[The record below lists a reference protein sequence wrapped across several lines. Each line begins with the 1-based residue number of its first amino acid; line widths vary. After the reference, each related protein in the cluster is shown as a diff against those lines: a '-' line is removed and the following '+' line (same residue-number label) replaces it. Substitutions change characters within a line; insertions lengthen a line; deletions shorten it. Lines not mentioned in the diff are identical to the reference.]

1 MLSTENFNFDNIRS
15 FRDEEVHD
23 KLLDILDDEGFIYIL
38 KKLYSDERIAHLS
51 KELYRVNSV
60 YDFQKRYISE
70 FVNALLQLTV
80 SDFKVSGL
88 ENLKPDTA
96 YLFISNHRDIILDS
110 TLINHVLL
118 NAGHKTSEIAI
129 GNNLLIHK
137 WINVLVRL
145 NKSFIVRRDLKGK
158 EMLIGSQKLSAY
170 IRDTI
175 VNRNTSVWI
184 AQREGRT
191 KNGIDKTDPAI
202 LKMINMS
209 GCNNF
214 TDSFSEVNIVPVSVS
229 YENEPT
235 IESKIAAT
243 FSKKTGEKYTKTQEE
258 DLKDMGRG
266 LYSMKGKVN
275 IVFGKPVNEDL
286 KSIEKIKKRNEKF
299 STLAERIDNEIYK
312 NYVLTKPNYIAFDIL
327 TGSKKFFK
335 ENKYIKAE
343 ETKLRMICKKTIDS
357 IDGDKIILEKIFYGL
372 YSNPLI
378 SKIKL

>member
-1 MLSTENFNFDNIRS
+1 METCNFDNIRS

-23 KLLDILDDEGFIYIL
+23 KLLNILDDEGFIYIL
-38 KKLYSDERIAHLS
+38 KKLYPDERIAHLS

-88 ENLKPDTA
+88 ENLKTDTA

-137 WINVLVRL
+137 WIDTLVRL

-191 KNGIDKTDPAI
+191 KDGIDKTDPAI

-209 GCNNF
+209 GSNNF
-214 TDSFSEVNIVPVSVS
+214 TDSFSEINIVPVSVS

-235 IESKIAAT
+235 IESKIAAVY
-243 FSKKTGEKYTKTQEE
+243 SKKTGEKYTKTQEE

-266 LYSMKGKVN
+266 LYSMKGEVN
-275 IVFGKPVNEDL
+275 IVFGKPVNQDL
-286 KSIEKIKKRNEKF
+286 KSIETVKKRNEKF
-299 STLAERIDNEIYK
+299 SILAGRIDNEVYK

-343 ETKLRMICKKTIDS
+343 ETKLQMICKKTIDS
-357 IDGDKIILEKIFYGL
+357 INGNKHLLEKIYYGI
-372 YSNPLI
+372 YANPLI
-378 SKIKL
+378 NKIKI

>member
-1 MLSTENFNFDNIRS
+1 LETYNFDNIRS

-23 KLLDILDDEGFIYIL
+23 KLLNILDDEGFIYIL
-38 KKLYSDERIAHLS
+38 KKLYPDERIAHLS

-88 ENLKPDTA
+88 ENLKTDTA

-137 WINVLVRL
+137 WIDTLVRL

-191 KNGIDKTDPAI
+191 KDGIDKTDPAI

-209 GCNNF
+209 GSNNF
-214 TDSFSEVNIVPVSVS
+214 TDSFSEINIVPVSVS

-235 IESKIAAT
+235 IESKIAAVY
-243 FSKKTGEKYTKTQEE
+243 SKKTGEKYTKTQEE

-266 LYSMKGKVN
+266 LYSMKGEVN

-286 KSIEKIKKRNEKF
+286 KSIETVKKRNEKF
-299 STLAERIDNEIYK
+299 SILAGRIDDEVYK

-327 TGSKKFFK
+327 TGSEKFFK

-343 ETKLRMICKKTIDS
+343 ETKLQMICKKTIDS
-357 IDGDKIILEKIFYGL
+357 INGNKHLLEKIYYGI
-372 YSNPLI
+372 YANPLI
-378 SKIKL
+378 NKIKI

>member
-23 KLLDILDDEGFIYIL
+23 KLLNILDDEGFIYIL

-88 ENLKPDTA
+88 ENLKTDTA

-191 KNGIDKTDPAI
+191 KDGIDKTDPAI

-209 GCNNF
+209 GSNNF

-243 FSKKTGEKYTKTQEE
+243 FSKKTGEKYAKTQEE

-266 LYSMKGKVN
+266 LYSMKGEVN
-275 IVFGKPVNEDL
+275 IVFGKPVNGDL

-299 STLAERIDNEIYK
+299 LTLAERIDNEIYK

-335 ENKYIKAE
+335 ENKYIKTE